1 MDGPAEVNQVRAP
14 KRPYPEKEEE
24 MQDVCCLALNST
36 HLLFNHQTNFG
47 EMKCVKKPHKVQAI
61 FFPVFSCTTLIVQLL
76 SIVSWQTNA

>member
-24 MQDVCCLALNST
+24 MQDVRCFASPT
-36 HLLFNHQTNFG
+36 HLLLNHQTYVG
-47 EMKCVKKPHKVQAI
+47 KKKCVKKPHKVQAI
-61 FFPVFSCTTLIVQLL
+61 FPPIFSCTTLIVQLL

>member
-36 HLLFNHQTNFG
+36 HLLLTI
-47 EMKCVKKPHKVQAI
+47 KPILEKRNV
-61 FFPVFSCTTLIVQLL
+61 
-76 SIVSWQTNA
+76 